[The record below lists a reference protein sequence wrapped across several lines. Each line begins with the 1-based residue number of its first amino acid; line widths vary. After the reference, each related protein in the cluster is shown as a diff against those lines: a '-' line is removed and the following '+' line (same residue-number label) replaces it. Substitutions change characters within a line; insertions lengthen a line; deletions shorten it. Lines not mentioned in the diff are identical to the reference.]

1 MEVPT
6 GGIVRD
12 PEAQT
17 EGGTVETTVPTVKVW
32 MEENFKV
39 MFKKFY
45 TQLCAAALL
54 FCVASTS
61 VQAADNNSNNKDK
74 VTSPVETLEEKPV
87 VQLPDTSILIKEII
101 VSSGV
106 KKRNSSPLRLVDID
120 EKTIAVQAA
129 GRTYPELLKD
139 IPGIYATA
147 ETGSYGDAKINIRGF
162 KQENIS
168 VLLNGIPI
176 SGLTS
181 GSMYWNNW
189 LGLTDAT
196 ATIQVQKGVGGSML
210 SDNSVG
216 GSINIVTKSP
226 GKTPSCGVGYN
237 YAGGGTSKAFVNYN
251 SGDLGKGW
259 GISLLVSRVW
269 GSSWV
274 ECTDVDAWSYLASI
288 SKNINRNHSLL
299 LTVMGSPEK
308 HSQRSARL
316 KYDEVKEY
324 GRDYSKN
331 WGYITLPDGS
341 REARSI
347 SRNNYHKPYFTL
359 NHYYNR
365 KVGEAQRNLSVNN
378 AVYLA
383 LAHGGGYWT
392 ETKGRAIAAHQKN
405 GHVDWD
411 AVVAENR
418 EAYRTGTTEQEKSAQ
433 NALSDYIA
441 GHTQV
446 GAKSAFDLEL
456 SNRFTLGGGLH
467 YQGYFT
473 WEKEQITDLLGG
485 EYWYEDYATKSLA
498 GQAGRNSIKK
508 VGDYI
513 RTRNGKN
520 IHFGTLYASLAY
532 KSTDWNVELGASL
545 NGSTTQ
551 RWDKYNY
558 ITDIKSDWAT
568 GIGGAVKAGALYR
581 ASRSTSLYM
590 NGAYYSRVPYSNV
603 FFASGNNQISEGVEN
618 EQNYLGEA
626 GVRSLFGRGGVEAT
640 FYASYWKNKSIMSS
654 PYKPLEEE
662 AYKYMITGLDAF
674 HYGVEVDAYYNFA
687 RWGKL
692 AAYASIGKWEWKND
706 VSAIIYDNYTGQ
718 VAQEINVYS
727 DGLPVGDAPQTQI
740 GASLIFTPLAA
751 LSGYS
756 MVDPTGTLSY
766 AKSGELY
773 LQVGWSYNARYWADF
788 EPNTRTNASDR
799 TDPYR
804 IPDYNLVNLSVSY
817 QRHFMM
823 GKRALGMNLFF
834 NLNNLFDEWY
844 IERGKDGADHT
855 INTFT
860 GYWGQGRNCAF
871 GVKLTL

>member
-1 MEVPT
+1 
-6 GGIVRD
+6 
-12 PEAQT
+12 
-17 EGGTVETTVPTVKVW
+17 

-45 TQLCAAALL
+45 TQLSAAALL
-54 FCVASTS
+54 FCVATTG
-61 VQAADNNSNNKDK
+61 VQATELHSTDSENKLLNAVADEGN
-74 VTSPVETLEEKPV
+74 PA
-87 VQLPDTSILIKEII
+87 VQLPDSSILIKEII

-106 KKRNSSPLRLVDID
+106 KRKNVSPLRLVDID

-129 GRTYPELLKD
+129 GKTYPELLKD

-226 GKTPSCGVGYN
+226 GKTPTYGVGYN
-237 YAGGGTSKAFVNYN
+237 YAGGGTSKAFINYN
-251 SGDLGKGW
+251 SGELGKGW
-259 GISLLVSRVW
+259 GVSFLVSKVW
-269 GSSWV
+269 GDSWV
-274 ECTDVDAWSYLASI
+274 ECTDVDAWSYLLSV
-288 SKNINRNHSLL
+288 SKKINQKHSFLF
-299 LTVMGSPEK
+299 TAMGSPEK

-316 KYDEVKEY
+316 TYDEVQKY

-341 REARSI
+341 KEARSI

-359 NHYYNR
+359 NHYYNA
-365 KVGEAQRNLSVNN
+365 KVGEKQRNFRLNN
-378 AVYLA
+378 AIYLA

-392 ETKGRAIAAHQKN
+392 ETKGKSIAAHQTN

-418 EAYRTGTTEQEKSAQ
+418 AAYANGTTEKEKSAQ

-441 GHTQV
+441 GHTQI
-446 GAKSAFDLEL
+446 GAKSAFELDLSEKF
-456 SNRFTLGGGLH
+456 SLGGGFH

-485 EYWYEDYATKSLA
+485 EYWYEDYASKSLA
-498 GQAGRNSIKK
+498 GAAGRNPIKK

-513 RTRNGKN
+513 RTRNGKDT
-520 IHFGTLYASLAY
+520 HFGTLYTSLSY
-532 KSTDWNVELGASL
+532 KDPRWNVELGASL
-545 NGSTTQ
+545 NGSATQ
-551 RWDKYNY
+551 RWDSYNY
-558 ITDIKSDWAT
+558 TGDIYSDWAK
-568 GIGGAVKAGALYR
+568 GLGGAVKAGALYR
-581 ASRSTSLYM
+581 IKSSDNAATSLYV

-603 FFASGNNQISEGVEN
+603 FFASGNNHISEGVEN

-626 GVRSLFGRGGVEAT
+626 GFRSVFGRAGVEAT

-654 PYKPLEEE
+654 PYKQQESED
-662 AYKYMITGLDAF
+662 ACKYMITGLDAF
-674 HYGVEVDAYYNFA
+674 HYGVEVDAYYNFS

-692 AAYASIGKWEWKND
+692 AGYASIGSWKWKND
-706 VSAIIYDNYTGQ
+706 VNAVIYDNYTGQ
-718 VAQEINVYS
+718 VAQRIDVYS
-727 DGLPVGDAPQTQI
+727 NGLPVGDAPQTQI
-740 GASLIFTPLAA
+740 GANLTLKPLGS

-756 MVDPTGTLSY
+756 GIDPMGVISD
-766 AKSGELY
+766 AVNGELTVQ
-773 LQVGWSYNARYWADF
+773 LGWNYSARYWADF
-788 EPNTRTNASDR
+788 EPNTRTDANDR
-799 TDPYR
+799 TEPFKL
-804 IPDYNLVNLSVSY
+804 PDYHLVNINVSY
-817 QRHFMM
+817 LKYFRM
-823 GKRALGMNLFF
+823 GNKAVGANFFF
-834 NLNNLFDEWY
+834 NLNNVFDEWY
-844 IERGKDGADHT
+844 IERGKDGKDHT

>member
-1 MEVPT
+1 
-6 GGIVRD
+6 
-12 PEAQT
+12 
-17 EGGTVETTVPTVKVW
+17 
-32 MEENFKV
+32 
-39 MFKKFY
+39 MFKNFY

-54 FCVASTS
+54 FCVATS
-61 VQAADNNSNNKDK
+61 AAHAKNPEETAKSSARTTVENKKATPLPPED
-74 VTSPVETLEEKPV
+74 KPV
-87 VQLPDTSILIKEII
+87 VQLPDSSILIKEII

-106 KKRNSSPLRLVDID
+106 KKKNTSPLRLVDID

-129 GRTYPELLKD
+129 GKTYPELLRD

-216 GSINIVTKSP
+216 GSINIITKSP
-226 GKTPSCGVGYN
+226 GVRPSYGVGYN

-251 SGDLGKGW
+251 SGQLAKGW
-259 GISLLVSRVW
+259 GVSLLVSKVW

-274 ECTDVDAWSYLASI
+274 ECTDVNAWSYLASVT
-288 SKNINRNHSLL
+288 KKLGKKHSLL
-299 LTVMGSPEK
+299 FTVMGSPEQ

-316 KYDEVKEY
+316 TYDEVQKY
-324 GRDYSKN
+324 GREYSKN
-331 WGYITLPDGS
+331 WGYITLPDGT

-359 NHYYNR
+359 NHYYTTTGENGR
-365 KVGEAQRNLSVNN
+365 KFSLNN
-378 AVYLA
+378 AIYA
-383 LAHGGGYWT
+383 AIAHGGGYWT
-392 ETKGRAIAAHQKN
+392 ETKGRNIASHQKD

-411 AVVAENR
+411 GVVAENKA
-418 EAYRTGTTEQEKSAQ
+418 AYLNGTTEMEKSAQ

-446 GAKSAFDLEL
+446 GAKSAFDLDL
-456 SNRFTLGGGLH
+456 SDKLTFGAGLH

-485 EYWYEDYATKSLA
+485 EYWYEDYAKNSLA

-520 IHFGTLYASLAY
+520 IHFGTLYASMQY
-532 KSTDWNVELGASL
+532 KGEAWNAEFGASL

-558 ITDIKSDWAT
+558 VKDIYSDWAT
-568 GIGGAVKAGALYR
+568 GIGGAVKGGVLYR
-581 ASRSTSLYM
+581 LGSGKREAKTASSLYV
-590 NGAYYSRVPYSNV
+590 NGAYYSRVPYSGV
-603 FFASGNNQISEGVEN
+603 FFASGNNQISEGVKN
-618 EQNYLGEA
+618 EQNYLGE
-626 GVRSLFGRGGVEAT
+626 GGIRTIFGQGGLEAT

-662 AYKYMITGLDAF
+662 AYKFMITGLDAF
-674 HYGVEVDAYYNFA
+674 HYGVEIDAYYNFA
-687 RWGKL
+687 KWVK
-692 AAYASIGKWEWKND
+692 ADAYASIGKWEWKND

-718 VAQEINVYS
+718 VAQKINVYS

-740 GASLIFTPLAA
+740 GANLTFTPLAA
-751 LSGYS
+751 MSSYS
-756 MVDPTGTLSY
+756 MVDPMGAISY
-766 AKSGELY
+766 AKSGELIIN
-773 LQVGWSYNARYWADF
+773 VGWSYNARYWADF
-788 EPNTRTNASDR
+788 EPNTRTDANDR
-799 TDPYR
+799 TEPYR
-804 IPDYNLVNLSVSY
+804 IPDYHLVNAGISY
-817 QRHFMM
+817 MKHFML
-823 GKRALGMNLFF
+823 GNKALGTTFFF
-834 NLNNLFDEWY
+834 NVNNLFDEWY
-844 IERGKDGADHT
+844 IERGKDGASHT
-855 INTFT
+855 IDTFT
-860 GYWGQGRNCAF
+860 GYWGQGRNFAF
-871 GVKLTL
+871 GVKLSL

>member
-1 MEVPT
+1 ML
-6 GGIVRD
+6 
-12 PEAQT
+12 
-17 EGGTVETTVPTVKVW
+17 
-32 MEENFKV
+32 
-39 MFKKFY
+39 KKIY
-45 TQLCAAALL
+45 TQLSAAALL
-54 FCVASTS
+54 FCVAATD
-61 VQAADNNSNNKDK
+61 VQAAHNFPNSDNNSK
-74 VTSPVETLEEKPV
+74 EKTAEKIAVRDSSAFYDGNPAY
-87 VQLPDTSILIKEII
+87 QLPDTSYLIKEVI

-106 KKRNSSPLRLVDID
+106 KRKNVSPLRLVDID

-129 GRTYPELLKD
+129 GKTYPELLQD

-196 ATIQVQKGVGGSML
+196 ANIQVQKGVGGSML

-226 GKTPSCGVGYN
+226 GISPQYGAGYN
-237 YAGGGTSKAFVNYN
+237 YASGGTSKAFVNYN
-251 SGDLGKGW
+251 SGELGNGW
-259 GISLLVSRVW
+259 GVSFMLSRVW
-269 GSSWV
+269 GTSWV
-274 ECTDVDAWSYLASI
+274 ECTDVNAWSYLVSV
-288 SKNINRNHSLL
+288 SKKINSKHSLL
-299 LTVMGSPEK
+299 FTAMGSPEQ
-308 HSQRSARL
+308 HNQRSSRL
-316 KYDEVKEY
+316 TYKEVEQY
-324 GRDYSKN
+324 GREYSKN
-331 WGYITLPDGS
+331 WGYITLPDGT

-359 NHYYNR
+359 NHYYNTTGTNGR
-365 KVGEAQRNLSVNN
+365 KISLNN
-378 AVYLA
+378 ALYMA

-392 ETKGRAIAAHQKN
+392 ETKGRSIAAHQKD

-411 AVVAENR
+411 GVVAENK
-418 EAYRTGTTEQEKSAQ
+418 AAFVGGTTEQEKSAQ

-441 GHTQV
+441 GHTQL
-446 GAKSAFDLEL
+446 GAKSSLELEL
-456 SNRFTLGGGLH
+456 SDKLTWGAGLH
-467 YQGYFT
+467 YQSYFT

-498 GQAGRNSIKK
+498 GLAGRNPIKK

-513 RTRNGKN
+513 RTRNGKDT
-520 IHFGTLYASLAY
+520 HFGTLYTSLGFKNQA
-532 KSTDWNVELGASL
+532 WNLELGASL

-558 ITDIKSDWAT
+558 VGDDIYSDWAT
-568 GIGGAVKAGALYR
+568 GIGGAVKGGALYR
-581 ASRSTSLYM
+581 VGAGKSNAASATSLYV
-590 NGAYYSRVPYSNV
+590 NGAYYSRVPYSSV
-603 FFASGNNQISEGVEN
+603 FFASGNNQISADVKN

-626 GVRSLFGRGGVEAT
+626 GFRSIFDRVGIEAT

-662 AYKYMITGLDAF
+662 AYKFMITGLDAF
-674 HYGVEVDAYYNFA
+674 HYGVEIDAYYNFA
-687 RWGKL
+687 KWGKL
-692 AAYASIGKWEWKND
+692 QGYASIGKWEWKND
-706 VSAIIYDNYTGQ
+706 VKATIYDNYSGQ
-718 VAQEINVYS
+718 VAQTINVYS

-740 GASLIFTPLAA
+740 GASLNLSPLA
-751 LSGYS
+751 
-756 MVDPTGTLSY
+756 GT
-766 AKSGELY
+766 AKSGELNIN
-773 LQVGWSYNARYWADF
+773 LSWSYNSRYWADF
-788 EPNTRTNASDR
+788 EPNTRTDANDR

-804 IPDYNLVNLSVSY
+804 IPDYHLVNIGANYMKYFKVGSKPV
-817 QRHFMM
+817 
-823 GKRALGMNLFF
+823 GANIFF

-855 INTFT
+855 LETFT
-860 GYWGQGRNCAF
+860 GYWGQGRNCSF
-871 GVKLTL
+871 GVRFTL

>member
-1 MEVPT
+1 
-6 GGIVRD
+6 
-12 PEAQT
+12 
-17 EGGTVETTVPTVKVW
+17 
-32 MEENFKV
+32 
-39 MFKKFY
+39 MFKTFY

-54 FCVASTS
+54 CCVAITDI
-61 VQAADNNSNNKDK
+61 QAAPSISKENNNKPSSSALKGGD
-74 VTSPVETLEEKPV
+74 SFVEPER
-87 VQLPDTSILIKEII
+87 QLPDTSFLIKEVV
-101 VSSGV
+101 VSSGM
-106 KKRNSSPLRLVDID
+106 KKRNVSPLRLVDID

-129 GRTYPELLKD
+129 GRTYPELLRD

-196 ATIQVQKGVGGSML
+196 ANIQVQKGVGGSML

-216 GSINIVTKSP
+216 GSINIITKSP
-226 GKTPSCGVGYN
+226 GVNPSYGVGYN

-251 SGDLGKGW
+251 SGELGNGW
-259 GISLLVSRVW
+259 GVSMLLSRVW

-274 ECTDVDAWSYLASI
+274 ECTDVDAWSYLVSV
-288 SKNINRNHSLL
+288 SKKINSKHSLL
-299 LTVMGSPEK
+299 FTAMGSPEK

-316 KYDEVKEY
+316 KLEEVEKY

-359 NHYYNR
+359 NHYYHS
-365 KVGEAQRNLSVNN
+365 KVGEKQRNFSLNN
-378 AVYLA
+378 ALYMA
-383 LAHGGGYWT
+383 IAHGGGFWT
-392 ETKGRAIAAHQKN
+392 ETKGKSIAAHQKD

-411 AVVAENR
+411 AVVAENK
-418 EAYRTGTTEQEKSAQ
+418 EAYRNGTTEKERSAQ

-441 GHTQV
+441 GHTQI
-446 GAKSAFDLEL
+446 GAKSAFELDL
-456 SNRFTLGGGLH
+456 SDKFTLGGGLH
-467 YQGYFT
+467 YQGYLT

-498 GQAGRNSIKK
+498 GEAGRNPIKK

-520 IHFGTLYASLAY
+520 THFGTLYTSLAF
-532 KSTDWNVELGASL
+532 KNTSWNVELGASL

-558 ITDIKSDWAT
+558 VDDIYSDWAT
-568 GIGGAVKAGALYR
+568 GIGGAIKAGALYR
-581 ASRSTSLYM
+581 IGAAQNGGKSASSLYL
-590 NGAYYSRVPYSNV
+590 NGAYYSRVPYSSV
-603 FFASGNNQISEGVEN
+603 FFASGNNQVSEGVKN
-618 EQNYLGEA
+618 EQNYLGEF
-626 GVRSLFGRGGVEAT
+626 GFRSVLSRVGVEAT

-674 HYGVEVDAYYNFA
+674 HFGIEVDAYYNFA

-692 AAYASIGKWEWKND
+692 AGYASVGKWEWKND
-706 VSAIIYDNYTGQ
+706 VSAKIYDNYTGQ

-740 GASLIFTPLAA
+740 GASLSFNPIAA
-751 LSGYS
+751 LGGYS
-756 MVDPTGTLSY
+756 SVDPHGAISY
-766 AKSGELY
+766 VKSGELNV
-773 LQVGWSYNARYWADF
+773 QIGWNYNARYWADF
-788 EPNTRTNASDR
+788 EPNTRTDAQDR
-799 TDPYR
+799 TEPYKL
-804 IPDYNLVNLSVSY
+804 PDYHLVNLSINY
-817 QRHFMM
+817 MRHFIV
-823 GKRALGMNLFF
+823 GNKALGVNLFF

-855 INTFT
+855 IKTFT

>member
-1 MEVPT
+1 
-6 GGIVRD
+6 
-12 PEAQT
+12 
-17 EGGTVETTVPTVKVW
+17 
-32 MEENFKV
+32 

-54 FCVASTS
+54 FCVATT
-61 VQAADNNSNNKDK
+61 AAHATNPEKTTYTAANP
-74 VTSPVETLEEKPV
+74 TEENLK
-87 VQLPDTSILIKEII
+87 QLPDSSILIKEII

-106 KKRNSSPLRLVDID
+106 KRKNVSPLRLVDID
-120 EKTIAVQAA
+120 ESTIAVQAA
-129 GRTYPELLKD
+129 GKTYPELLKD

-189 LGLTDAT
+189 MGLTDAT

-226 GKTPSCGVGYN
+226 GVKPSYGVGYN

-251 SGDLGKGW
+251 SGQLANGW
-259 GISLLVSRVW
+259 GVSFMVSKVW

-274 ECTDVDAWSYLASI
+274 ECTDVDSWSYLASVT
-288 SKNINRNHSLL
+288 KKLGKKHSLL
-299 LTVMGSPEK
+299 FTAMGSPEK
-308 HSQRSARL
+308 HNQRSARL
-316 KYDEVKEY
+316 TYDEVKKY
-324 GRDYSKN
+324 GREYSKN
-331 WGYITLPDGS
+331 WGYITLPDGT

-359 NHYYNR
+359 NHYYNTTGSNGR
-365 KVGEAQRNLSVNN
+365 KISLNN
-378 AVYLA
+378 AIYTA
-383 LAHGGGYWT
+383 IAHGGGYWT
-392 ETKGRAIAAHQKN
+392 ETKGRSIAAHQKD

-411 AVVAENR
+411 GVVAENR
-418 EAYRTGTTEQEKSAQ
+418 AAYLNGKTEQERSAQ

-441 GHTQV
+441 GHTQI

-456 SNRFTLGGGLH
+456 SDKLTFGAGLH

-498 GQAGRNSIKK
+498 GEAGRNPIKK

-520 IHFGTLYASLAY
+520 THFGTLYASMQY
-532 KSTDWNVELGASL
+532 RSTALNAELGASV
-545 NGSTTQ
+545 NSSSTQ

-558 ITDIKSDWAT
+558 VKDIYSDWAT
-568 GIGGAVKAGALYR
+568 GIGGAVKGGVLYR
-581 ASRSTSLYM
+581 LGAGKADAKSATSLYI
-590 NGAYYSRVPYSNV
+590 NGAYYSRVPYSSV
-603 FFASGNNQISEGVEN
+603 FFASGNNHISEDVKN
-618 EQNYLGEA
+618 EQNYLGE
-626 GVRSLFGRGGVEAT
+626 GGFRSVFGKIGVEAT

-654 PYKPLEEE
+654 PYKQQESED
-662 AYKYMITGLDAF
+662 AVKYMITGLDAF

-687 RWGKL
+687 KWGKL
-692 AAYASIGKWEWKND
+692 DAYASIGKWEWKND
-706 VSAIIYDNYTGQ
+706 VSATIYDNYTGQ
-718 VAQEINVYS
+718 VAQKIDVYRN
-727 DGLPVGDAPQTQI
+727 GLPVGDAPQTQI
-740 GASLIFTPLAA
+740 GASLNLKPLGAA
-751 LSGYS
+751 SEYS
-756 MVDPTGTLSY
+756 VIDPTGIISD
-766 AKSGELY
+766 AVNGELNVQ
-773 LQVGWSYNARYWADF
+773 LSWNYNARYWADF
-788 EPNTRTNASDR
+788 EPNTRTNANDR
-799 TDPYR
+799 TQPYR
-804 IPDYNLVNLSVSY
+804 IPNYHLVNLGINY
-817 QRHFMM
+817 LKYFRM
-823 GKRALGMNLFF
+823 GNKALGTTFFF
-834 NLNNLFDEWY
+834 NLNNIFDVWY

-855 INTFT
+855 LNTFS
-860 GYWGQGRNCAF
+860 GYWGQGRNFNF
-871 GVKLTL
+871 GVKLSL